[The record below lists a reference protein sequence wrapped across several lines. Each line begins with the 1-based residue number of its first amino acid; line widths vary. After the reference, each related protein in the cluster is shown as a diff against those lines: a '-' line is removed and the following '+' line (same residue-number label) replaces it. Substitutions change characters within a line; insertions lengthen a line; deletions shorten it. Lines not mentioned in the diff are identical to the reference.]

1 MPATRIS
8 PADGTPAVQ
17 TVGLSHAYGSRPAL
31 SSLDLRI
38 ERGELFAVLGPNGGG
53 KSTLFRLLSTLA
65 PVQTGS
71 AQVLGHDCLR
81 EQHLVRQ
88 KIGVVFQAP
97 SLDRKLT
104 VAENLDCQGALY
116 GLAGAQLRERRDML
130 LAQFGLADRARDRV
144 ETLSGG
150 LRRRLEVTKGLLH
163 EPELLLM
170 DEPTTGLDPAARSDL
185 WRYLAELRTAS
196 DVTIVFTTHL
206 LDEADAADRIAILNL
221 GQLVA
226 LGNPAQLKAEISGDS
241 ITIETDKPQ
250 ELMRGLAEK
259 FSLEASLLD
268 GVVRLEVPDGHQWIA
283 RLAEAFPGQ
292 IAALRV
298 GKPTVEDVFIAK
310 TGHRFW
316 RETQETADG

>member
-1 MPATRIS
+1 MPATRTS
-8 PADGTPAVQ
+8 PQADTPAVE
-17 TVGLSHAYGSRPAL
+17 TVGLSHAYGSRQAL
-31 SSLDLRI
+31 SSLVLRI
-38 ERGELFAVLGPNGGG
+38 ERGELFAILGPNGGG

-71 AQVLGHDCLR
+71 ARVLGHDCMR

-104 VAENLDCQGALY
+104 VAENLDCQGSLY
-116 GLAGAQLRERRDML
+116 GLAGARLRQRRDML
-130 LAQFGLADRARDRV
+130 LAQFGLRDRARDRV

-150 LRRRLEVTKGLLH
+150 LRRRLEVAKGLLH

-185 WRYLAELRTAS
+185 WRYLTELRAAS
-196 DVTIVFTTHL
+196 NVTVVFTTHL
-206 LDEADAADRIAILNL
+206 LDEADAADRIGILNL
-221 GQLVA
+221 GRLVA
-226 LGNPAQLKAEISGDS
+226 LGKPVELKAEIGGDS
-241 ITIETDKPQ
+241 ITIETDAPQ
-250 ELMRGLAEK
+250 ELVRGLAEK
-259 FSLEASLLD
+259 FSLQAKLLD
-268 GVVRLEVPDGHQWIA
+268 GVVRLEVADGHQWIA
-283 RLAEAFPGQ
+283 RIAKSFPGQ

-298 GKPTVEDVFIAK
+298 GKATLEDVFIAK

-316 RETQETADG
+316 REAQESAHD